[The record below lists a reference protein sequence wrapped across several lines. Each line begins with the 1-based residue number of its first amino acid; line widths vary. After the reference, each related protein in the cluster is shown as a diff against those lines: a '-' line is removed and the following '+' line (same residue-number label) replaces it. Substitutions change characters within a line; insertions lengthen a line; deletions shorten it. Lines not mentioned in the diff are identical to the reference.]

1 MESFATSSDVFTPD
15 ANASTYEP
23 MTNFAKHHP
32 WIDCSLSPDT
42 RAAMVV
48 AAMTEDEKYAW
59 ISGPIALPV
68 DGGPKPE
75 GALGSAAYYPAI
87 PRLGI
92 PAMQQTDASLGI
104 TNPGNVRPGDQATAL
119 PSSLLLGAT
128 FDPETAR
135 ATGALVGREA
145 RAKGF
150 NVVLGGGANLV
161 REMRGGRNFEYVSED
176 PLLTGVIA
184 GHSIAGIQSEGVVST
199 IKHFLLNAQETGRVV
214 VSSDLDEAA
223 MRELDLLA
231 FQIGIEIGQPGSVMS
246 GYNLVNGTYASES
259 TFLIDTVLKGD
270 WHYPGWVM
278 SDWGGT
284 HSCEP
289 AALAGLDTQSASNL
303 DREPFFDG
311 PLRAAVAAGR
321 VPQAR
326 VDDMVRR
333 ILRSLFAVGVV
344 DDPPQPGGAID
355 FAAHREIVQRAAER
369 GIVLLKNEGG
379 LLPLA
384 RGLGRILVVGGH
396 AHRGVLAG
404 GGSSQVTPLG
414 SFQEPGVTITGQN
427 MPRTYHPSSPLEA
440 IRTELAAAQI
450 DYLDGHDTAA
460 AAEAARG
467 ADLVVLFATEWRS
480 EGVDAHGLSLPYA
493 QDALI
498 DAVVSA
504 NPHTVVVL
512 ETGGPVTMP
521 WLGKVPAVLQAF
533 YLGSSG
539 GPAIAGVLSG
549 RVNPSGRLPITI
561 PADER
566 HLPHVAQK
574 DPATTTSVPE
584 EARNHAV
591 FHIDYNVE
599 GADVGYRWFERQAL
613 TPLFPFGHGLSY
625 TRFELSDVQVAVVG
639 DAVTV
644 SVTVAN
650 VGDRA
655 GADVP
660 QLYVAKSG
668 SGGFGA
674 RLAGFARVMLQPG
687 EARRVT
693 IPADPRLLASF
704 DAALGRFRIH
714 GGEYEIS
721 VGRHAGDPARIV
733 THHQLRTALV

>member
-1 MESFATSSDVFTPD
+1 MDAFATMPALPTTRDDEVRSGRSAGRV
-15 ANASTYEP
+15 
-23 MTNFAKHHP
+23 KHHP

-48 AAMTEDEKYAW
+48 AAMTEDEKFAW
-59 ISGPIALPV
+59 LSGPIALPV
-68 DGGPKPE
+68 DGGPKPD
-75 GALGSAAYYPAI
+75 GAIGSAAYYPAI

-119 PSSLLLGAT
+119 PAGLLGAPPSP
-128 FDPETAR
+128 PEIPR
-135 ATGALVGREA
+135 APGALVGREA

-150 NVVLGGGANLV
+150 NVVLAGGANLV
-161 REMRGGRNFEYVSED
+161 REPRGGRNFEYVSED
-176 PLLTGVIA
+176 PLLTGVVA

-223 MRELDLLA
+223 MRESDLLA
-231 FQIGIEIGQPGSVMS
+231 FQIGIETGQPGSVMS

-259 TFLIDTVLKGD
+259 AFLIDTVLKGD
-270 WHYPGWVM
+270 WQYPGWVM

-289 AALAGLDTQSASNL
+289 AALAGLDVQSASNL
-303 DREPFFDG
+303 DREEYFAG

-344 DDPPQPGGAID
+344 DDPARPGGTID
-355 FAAHREIVQRAAER
+355 FDAHQAIAQRAAER
-369 GIVLLKNEGG
+369 GIVLLKNEHGV
-379 LLPLA
+379 LPLA
-384 RGLGRILVVGGH
+384 AGLPRILVVGGH

-414 SFQEPGVTITGQN
+414 SFLEPGVTITGQN
-427 MPRTYHPSSPLEA
+427 LPRTYHPSSPLEA
-440 IRTELAAAQI
+440 IRAELAAAHV
-450 DYLDGHDTAA
+450 DYLDGQDIAA
-460 AAEAARG
+460 AAEAARD
-467 ADLVVLFATEWRS
+467 ADIVVLFATEWRS
-480 EGVDAHGLSLPYA
+480 EGVDAHGLSLPHD

-498 DAVVSA
+498 DAVATA
-504 NPHTVVVL
+504 NPRTVVVL

-521 WLGKVPAVLQAF
+521 WLAKVPAVLQAF
-533 YLGSSG
+533 YLGSGG

-549 RVNPSGRLPITI
+549 RVNPSGRLPVTF

-584 EARNHAV
+584 EARNNAI
-591 FHIDYNVE
+591 FHVDYNVE
-599 GADVGYRWFERQAL
+599 GADVGYRWFQRQGL

-625 TRFELSDVQVAVVG
+625 TRFTLSDVSVAVVG
-639 DAVTV
+639 DAVTL
-644 SVTVAN
+644 SVTVTN
-650 VGDRA
+650 EGGRA
-655 GADVP
+655 GAEVP
-660 QLYVAKSG
+660 QLYVAKAG
-668 SGGFGA
+668 PNGFGA

-687 EARRVT
+687 EQRRVM
-693 IPADPRLLASF
+693 ISADPRLLASF
-704 DAALGRFRIH
+704 DPEFGRFRIH

-721 VGRHAGDPARIV
+721 VGRCANDPARIV
-733 THHQLRTALV
+733 THSELRAALV